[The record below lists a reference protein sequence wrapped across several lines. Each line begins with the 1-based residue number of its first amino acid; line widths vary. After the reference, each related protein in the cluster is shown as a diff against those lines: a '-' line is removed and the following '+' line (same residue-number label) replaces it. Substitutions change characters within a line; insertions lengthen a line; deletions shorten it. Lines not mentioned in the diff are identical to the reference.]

1 VNIAAA
7 EQAGWSSSVPK
18 PKKMTPP
25 ARKANVVKVSGVAAT
40 SGLAGPGRAF
50 NSRCSGLRGQEGSI
64 MLVFRFLGVYD
75 YE

>member
-7 EQAGWSSSVPK
+7 EQAGWRSSVPK

-40 SGLAGPGRAF
+40 SGLAGPSTADAVVTEGR
-50 NSRCSGLRGQEGSI
+50 RGA
-64 MLVFRFLGVYD
+64 
-75 YE
+75 